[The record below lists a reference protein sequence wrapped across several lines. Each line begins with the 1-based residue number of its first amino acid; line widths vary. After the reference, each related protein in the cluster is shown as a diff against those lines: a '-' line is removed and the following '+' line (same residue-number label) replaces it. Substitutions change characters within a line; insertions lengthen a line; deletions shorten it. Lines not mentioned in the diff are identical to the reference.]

1 MERIKENAKNDFINM
16 IQNSWT
22 YNKLTQ
28 KEQKNLK
35 NLLCSEHIENILKG
49 TYKQRYEILYG
60 IYYSFLI
67 ALDYKSIGW
76 REKEEIPLF

>member
-1 MERIKENAKNDFINM
+1 MERIKENAKNDFINI

-35 NLLCSEHIENILKG
+35 NLLCSGHIENILKG
-49 TYKQRYEILYG
+49 TYKQRYEILHE

-67 ALDYKSIGW
+67 ALDYKPTRW
-76 REKEEIPLF
+76 REKGEKPLF